1 MLDSFSF
8 RGFRSETNEVI
19 LSCIVVPDSLA
30 IAAKDKDLIVGSS
43 DNRGKALGRTVKPCN
58 FKGCYV
64 NRTRAAYKCPKTLIA
79 N

>member
-43 DNRGKALGRTVKPCN
+43 DNRGKALGRTVKPCTS
-58 FKGCYV
+58 KDAMSTGLG
-64 NRTRAAYKCPKTLIA
+64 PLINA
-79 N
+79 QRL